1 MANTF
6 LKSTDYDNWI
16 GETLM
21 RQIIGT
27 DFSLL
32 NSPENM
38 AQAMVTDA
46 CGNKYDL
53 PAEFAKTG
61 DDRNHTLRRWM
72 LSIAAYFIYHD
83 IADVDI
89 PERIIKDYD
98 DVRSELA
105 QIASGKRDVDFTRLE
120 DEDGYDQT
128 NFMYGSDSVRTH
140 DIY

>member
-1 MANTF
+1 MSNTF

-32 NSPENM
+32 DSPENM
-38 AQAMVTDA
+38 AQAMINDA
-46 CGNKYDL
+46 CADKYDMA
-53 PAEFAKTG
+53 AEFARTG
-61 DDRNHTLRRWM
+61 DNRNQTLRRWM
-72 LSIAAYFIYHD
+72 LSLAAYFIYHD

-89 PERIIKDYD
+89 PERVIKDYD
-98 DVRSELA
+98 DVRSELNMVR
-105 QIASGKRDVDFTRLE
+105 SGKSAVSFSRLE

-128 NFMYGSDSVRTH
+128 SFSYGSDDVRSH